1 MTGPTATEPSDPGSN
16 ELVERIAR
24 FRHELARRCATAT
37 VSSASGSAYLHDG
50 FPKRYDSN
58 YLWFEG
64 ALEDVSADDL
74 VAETDLALG
83 RAGFDHRE
91 FLVEDETA
99 GTRIA
104 PRLRELGWWVDHLVL
119 LAKVREADRPSEV
132 PVRRVDFEHARP
144 LIEEIVRRQPPAS
157 SDEVV
162 RQLVEHRRLLEEVA
176 GARFFV
182 VEADGAPA
190 SICELYVID
199 GVAQIEDVNTL
210 EEHRGLGLARA
221 VVLAAVEQATEL
233 GCDVV
238 FLTADDADWPKRMY
252 AKLGFDPV
260 GRFWGF
266 VRPAADGL

>member
-1 MTGPTATEPSDPGSN
+1 MTGPTATEPSDPIPTD
-16 ELVERIAR
+16 VVDRIQG
-24 FRHELARRCATAT
+24 FRLELARRCATTTAP
-37 VSSASGSAYLHDG
+37 SAFGAFYLHDG

-58 YLWFEG
+58 YLWVDGPFEG
-64 ALEDVSADDL
+64 VSVDDL
-74 VAETDLALG
+74 VAETDRVLG
-83 RAGFDHRE
+83 GAGLEHRE
-91 FLVEDETA
+91 ILVEDAVA
-99 GTRIA
+99 GARVA
-104 PRLRELGWWVDHLVL
+104 WRLRELGWWVDHLVL
-119 LAKVREADRPSEV
+119 LAKLRDADRPAV
-132 PVRRVDFEHARP
+132 GHARRVDFEHARP

-221 VVLAAVEQATEL
+221 VVLAAVEQASEL

-238 FLTADDADWPKRMY
+238 FLTADDEDWPKRMY

-266 VRPAADGL
+266 VRPSADGL